1 MISELEKVRKPEA
14 EIFLRALRNLGVTP
28 NESVFIGDHPDTDVM
43 GAKRIGMKSIW
54 KRDLGW
60 QEPENSD
67 GIIDD
72 LGELPMIIQRLS

>member
-1 MISELEKVRKPEA
+1 
-14 EIFLRALRNLGVTP
+14 
-28 NESVFIGDHPDTDVM
+28 M

-54 KRDLGW
+54 KRDLEW

-72 LGELPMIIQRLS
+72 LGELPMMIQRFS